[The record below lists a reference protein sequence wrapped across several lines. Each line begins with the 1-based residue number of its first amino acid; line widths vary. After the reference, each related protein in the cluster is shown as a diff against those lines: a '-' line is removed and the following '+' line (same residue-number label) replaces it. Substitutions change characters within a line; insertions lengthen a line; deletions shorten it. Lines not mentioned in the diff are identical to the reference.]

1 MAQRDCVER
10 IGHVKVSEGWYDRDD
25 GAQNGGDRKG
35 IYDGMFR
42 CRSGKQRQQQYDAQ
56 KL

>member
-35 IYDGMFR
+35 IYDSMFR